1 MSFFCGM
8 KCCLR
13 EENALLFSL
22 LKVQF
27 MLAEP
32 GSLVAH
38 AVNMREYSRRTS
50 DVQGDERALTSDEG
64 MGLRGH
70 RFSLVILL
78 ECKGVKLPHSRGR

>member
-1 MSFFCGM
+1 MSFFRGM

-13 EENALLFSL
+13 EENALLGILSV
-22 LKVQF
+22 KVQF
-27 MLAEP
+27 MSAEP

-64 MGLRGH
+64 MGLV
-70 RFSLVILL
+70 L
-78 ECKGVKLPHSRGR
+78 

>member
-1 MSFFCGM
+1 VIFLISFFRGL

-27 MLAEP
+27 MLAES

-38 AVNMREYSRRTS
+38 AVNKRDYSRRTS
-50 DVQGDERALTSDEG
+50 AVQGDERALTSDEG
-64 MGLRGH
+64 MGLV
-70 RFSLVILL
+70 L
-78 ECKGVKLPHSRGR
+78 